1 MTVIKLTETVGKMYI
16 VFSVVPLRIWEFYF
30 VRQSSYIQG
39 ENFLEC
45 DDVYDDDIVKQGM
58 EKVEKLFK
66 KVSLM

>member
-39 ENFLEC
+39 ENYLEC

>member
-16 VFSVVPLRIWEFYF
+16 VFSVVPLRIWKFYF

-39 ENFLEC
+39 ENYLEC